1 MDSLIIAIITN
12 IKKAFGNVRFFPA
25 LCRLL
30 CNYRGTAPWPW
41 GAGAGVGRSR
51 GEGGGEEEGR
61 ELGFAKRQGAAP
73 ALSLRAGA
81 LLRPLPV
88 PQRPSSRLRPG
99 SQSSGETGDK
109 EGDPESATVG
119 LDALLSLSD
128 QRGASHLI
136 VFSLSVK

>member
-41 GAGAGVGRSR
+41 RAGAGVGRSW
-51 GEGGGEEEGR
+51 GEEEGDGEEEGR
-61 ELGFAKRQGAAP
+61 ELGFAKRRGAAP
-73 ALSLRAGA
+73 SLSLKAGD

-88 PQRPSSRLRPG
+88 PQCPSSRLRPG
-99 SQSSGETGDK
+99 SQSSGEAGDK
-109 EGDPESATVG
+109 ESDPEAATVG
-119 LDALLSLSD
+119 LALLCF
-128 QRGASHLI
+128 H
-136 VFSLSVK
+136 F